1 MTIKSKRIHLLE
13 RDNRFTRMEP
23 DGKVWESGFWVVSES
38 NAKKL
43 IGGSILFHK
52 KQNEPSFF
60 GGIILK
66 FRIQYDGK
74 YEGRVIFAFEYQ
86 ADHRNF
92 MAEGRGWSQEK
103 KIVLD
108 K

>member
-1 MTIKSKRIHLLE
+1 MTIQSKRVHLIE
-13 RDNRFTRMEP
+13 RDNRLTRI
-23 DGKVWESGFWVVSES
+23 DGPVWESGFWVISES

-66 FRIQYDGK
+66 YRIQYDGK
-74 YEGRVIFAFEYQ
+74 YAERVIFTFEYQ

-92 MAEGRGWSQEK
+92 LAERGGWSQEK
-103 KIVLD
+103 KIVM
-108 K
+108 KE